1 MTSTSLTDQIGR
13 RIRKL
18 RVSLVDACNFRC
30 FYCMPEDSRFMHP
43 SKLMSVDEII
53 TIVGRLVDFGIEEL
67 RLTGG
72 EPTLRREF
80 AEIVRRISD
89 LPVRKIGLTTN
100 GYLLSQYL
108 EMLKASRCIH
118 LNVSMD
124 SLQKNKFN
132 QITRRDSFDRVYAAV
147 MQAREMNFDLKIN
160 CVLMKGVNDD
170 EIMDF
175 VGFSERT
182 GIPVR
187 FLELMRIGQACN
199 NQTDQF
205 MTADQSIELIR
216 AKRQIKMMPSP
227 LDSTSFNFLT
237 EGGGQVGFIA
247 SESKPFCGTCSR
259 WRLSADGFLR
269 ACLMSEA
276 GVSIR
281 NLPAEDYPQVF
292 SQLFKM
298 KPTGRIYEIHQDMNQ
313 IGG

>member
-1 MTSTSLTDQIGR
+1 VSGSQLTDQIGR

-43 SKLMSVDEII
+43 SKLMKVDEMIS
-53 TIVGRLVDFGIEEL
+53 IVGHLVDYGVEEV

-80 AEIVRRISD
+80 AEIVTRISS

-100 GYLLSQYL
+100 GFLLKQYL
-108 EMLKASRCIH
+108 EVLKASRCHH
-118 LNVSMD
+118 LNISMD
-124 SLQKNKFN
+124 SLQPSKFN
-132 QITRRDSFDRVYAAV
+132 RITRRDAFEPVYAAV

-175 VGFSERT
+175 VTFSEKT

-187 FLELMRIGQACN
+187 FLELMRIGQACS
-199 NQTDQF
+199 NQADQF
-205 MTADQSIELIR
+205 MTAENAIDLIRSQRHIEL
-216 AKRQIKMMPSP
+216 MPSP
-227 LDSTSFNFLT
+227 LDSTSFNFVT
-237 EGGGQVGFIA
+237 DAGGKVGFIA

-281 NLPAEDYPQVF
+281 GVARQDYPEIF
-292 SQLFKM
+292 GQLFKM